1 MCSKNFHRDTLRIH
15 RDFYFLEAI
24 GKVINHNNLVMLKYK
39 LFMNT
44 SLSPGITKQRF
55 VYQGFL
61 IPFIL
66 VTSLFFL
73 WGFAHGC
80 IDVLNKHFQELLSMS
95 KAKSAFLQFVF
106 YGGYFLMAV
115 PAGLLMQKIG
125 YKKGIIFGLLLFA
138 TGAFLMFP
146 ATFIQTFGSFLFCL
160 FVIACGLTCLETAA
174 NPYTTV
180 LGPPESGERRI
191 NFSQS
196 FNGLGWIA
204 GPLVGGLLIFSG
216 STRNENKF
224 ASIALP
230 YMLIGTLVLI
240 VAILFWRIKFP
251 SVKEEAAEEE
261 EVGSGKLK
269 ELFKYPHF
277 VMAVIAQFL
286 YVAAQTG
293 INSFFINYVTEEMP
307 RISNLQASQILAF
320 GGFGLFWLGRFS
332 GSTFFMR
339 IVRPNRLLAFYALM
353 NVITMGLVV
362 AGLGLTSV
370 VALFS
375 TYFFMSVM
383 FPTIFALGIKGLG
396 PLTKK
401 ASSFLVMSIV
411 GGALIPVIM
420 GRIADVSSMA
430 LGFIVPLVCFAFIV
444 FYGIRGYRVRQEA

>member
-1 MCSKNFHRDTLRIH
+1 MTNGLSAD
-15 RDFYFLEAI
+15 
-24 GKVINHNNLVMLKYK
+24 IN
-39 LFMNT
+39 
-44 SLSPGITKQRF
+44 KQRF

-106 YGGYFLMAV
+106 YGGYFLMAL
-115 PAGLLMQKIG
+115 PAGLIMQKVG

-138 TGAFLMFP
+138 GGAFLMLP
-146 ATFIQTFGSFLFCL
+146 ATLFQTFGSFLICL
-160 FVIACGLTCLETAA
+160 FIIACGLTCLETAA

-180 LGPPESGERRI
+180 LGPPESGARRI

-204 GPLVGGLLIFSG
+204 GPAVGGVLIFSG
-216 STRNENKF
+216 SNDGGNRF

-230 YMLIGTLVLI
+230 YMLIGTLVLV
-240 VAILFWRIKFP
+240 VAIFFWRVKFP
-251 SVKEEAAEEE
+251 PVKEEAHDNESEAKE
-261 EVGSGKLK
+261 GRIRDLLK
-269 ELFKYPHF
+269 HPHF
-277 VMAVIAQFL
+277 VLAVVAQFL

-307 RISNLQASQILAF
+307 AITNLQAAKILAF

-332 GSTFFMR
+332 GSTLFMR
-339 IVRPNRLLAFYALM
+339 IVKPNRLLAFYALM
-353 NVITMGLVV
+353 NVITMSLVV
-362 AGLGLTSV
+362 AGLGWISV
-370 VALFS
+370 IALFA
-375 TYFFMSVM
+375 TYFFESVM
-383 FPTIFALGIKGLG
+383 FPTIFALGIKDLG

-411 GGALIPVIM
+411 GGALIPVLM
-420 GRIADVSSMA
+420 GRIADISTMA
-430 LGFIVPLVCFAFIV
+430 LGFIVPLVCFAFIAY
-444 FYGIRGYRVRQEA
+444 YGLNGYKVRKARI

>member
-1 MCSKNFHRDTLRIH
+1 MKNT
-15 RDFYFLEAI
+15 
-24 GKVINHNNLVMLKYK
+24 
-39 LFMNT
+39 
-44 SLSPGITKQRF
+44 LSPDVNKQKF

-80 IDVLNKHFQELLSMS
+80 IDVLNKHFQELLNMS
-95 KAKSAFLQFVF
+95 KAKSAFIQFVF
-106 YGGYFLMAV
+106 YGGYFLMAL
-115 PAGLLMQKIG
+115 PAGILMHKAG

-138 TGAFLMFP
+138 AGAFLMLP
-146 ATFIQTFGSFLFCL
+146 ATMIQTFGSFLFCL

-180 LGPPESGERRI
+180 LGPTESAERRI

-204 GPLVGGLLIFSG
+204 GPLVGGMLIFSA
-216 STRNENKF
+216 NDNVNKF

-240 VAILFWRIKFP
+240 VALLFWRIKFP
-251 SVKEEAAEEE
+251 AIKEELHEEGKDST
-261 EVGSGKLK
+261 GSLK
-269 ELFKYPHF
+269 DLLKHPHF
-277 VMAVIAQFL
+277 VLAVIAQFL

-293 INSFFINYVTEEMP
+293 VNSFFINYVTEEIP
-307 RISNLQASQILAF
+307 SLTNQQASQILGF
-320 GGFGLFWLGRFS
+320 GGMGLFWLGRFT
-332 GSTFFMR
+332 GSTLIMR
-339 IVRPNRLLAFYALM
+339 VVRPNRLLTVYAM
-353 NVITMGLVV
+353 ANVITMALVV
-362 AGLGLTSV
+362 AGLGWISV

-383 FPTIFALGIKGLG
+383 FPTIFALGIKNLG

-411 GGALIPVIM
+411 GGAIIPVFM
-420 GRIADVSSMA
+420 GLIADVSTMA
-430 LGFIVPLVCFAFIV
+430 LGFIIPLVCFAFIV
-444 FYGIRGYRVRQEA
+444 YYGIYGYKAVRAV

>member
-1 MCSKNFHRDTLRIH
+1 MDIGLPVNDSKQ
-15 RDFYFLEAI
+15 
-24 GKVINHNNLVMLKYK
+24 K
-39 LFMNT
+39 
-44 SLSPGITKQRF
+44 F

-95 KAKSAFLQFVF
+95 KARSAFIQFVF
-106 YGGYFLMAV
+106 YGGYFLMAL
-115 PAGLLMQKIG
+115 PAGLMMQKVG

-138 TGAFLMFP
+138 LGAFLMFP
-146 ATFIQTFGSFLFCL
+146 ATMVQTFGSFLLPL
-160 FVIACGLTCLETAA
+160 FIIACGLTCLETAA

-204 GPLVGGLLIFSG
+204 GPLVGGALIFSASSG
-216 STRNENKF
+216 NGNKF
-224 ASIALP
+224 SSIALP

-240 VAILFWRIKFP
+240 VAIFFWRVKFP
-251 SVKEEAAEEE
+251 PIKEEAQSAESDA
-261 EVGSGKLK
+261 GATKLK
-269 ELFKYPHF
+269 DLFKHPHF
-277 VMAVIAQFL
+277 VLAVVAQFL

-293 INSFFINYVTEEMP
+293 VNSFFINYVTEEIP
-307 RISNLQASQILAF
+307 SLTNQQAAQILGF
-320 GGFGLFWLGRFS
+320 GGMGLFWLGRFS

-339 IVRPNRLLAFYALM
+339 IIKPNRLLAFYALA
-353 NVITMGLVV
+353 NVITMSLVV
-362 AGLGLTSV
+362 AGLGWVSV
-370 VALFS
+370 IALFS

-383 FPTIFALGIKGLG
+383 FPTIFALGIKGMG

-401 ASSFLVMSIV
+401 ASSILVMSIV
-411 GGALIPVIM
+411 GGALIPVLM
-420 GRIADVSSMA
+420 GRIADVSTMA

-444 FYGIRGYRVRQEA
+444 FYGIRGYKAGIA

>member
-1 MCSKNFHRDTLRIH
+1 MSN
-15 RDFYFLEAI
+15 
-24 GKVINHNNLVMLKYK
+24 G
-39 LFMNT
+39 
-44 SLSPGITKQRF
+44 LSPDNGKQRF

-80 IDVLNKHFQELLSMS
+80 IDVLNKHFQELLNMS

-106 YGGYFLMAV
+106 YGGYFLMAL
-115 PAGLLMQKIG
+115 PAGLLMQKVG
-125 YKKGIIFGLLLFA
+125 YKRGIIFGLLLFA
-138 TGAFLMFP
+138 AGAFLMLP
-146 ATFIQTFGSFLFCL
+146 ATLIQTFGSFLFCL
-160 FVIACGLTCLETAA
+160 FIIACGLTCLETAA

-204 GPLVGGLLIFSG
+204 GPLVGGILIFSG
-216 STRNENKF
+216 TGGSGNRF
-224 ASIALP
+224 SSIALP
-230 YMLIGTLVLI
+230 YLLIGSLVLV
-240 VAILFWRIKFP
+240 VAILFWRITFP
-251 SVKEEAAEEE
+251 AIKEESHSADNEAS
-261 EVGSGKLK
+261 SGEIADLLK
-269 ELFKYPHF
+269 HPHF
-277 VMAVIAQFL
+277 VLAVVAQFL

-307 RISNLQASQILAF
+307 TINNLEASRILGI

-332 GSTFFMR
+332 GSTLFMR

-353 NVITMGLVV
+353 NVITMSLVV
-362 AGLGLTSV
+362 AGLGWISV
-370 VALFS
+370 IALFS

-383 FPTIFALGIKGLG
+383 FPTIFALGIKDLG

-420 GRIADVSSMA
+420 GRIADVSTMA
-430 LGFIVPLVCFAFIV
+430 LGFIVPLVCFAFV
-444 FYGIRGYRVRQEA
+444 FYFGISGYKIRGAK

>member
-1 MCSKNFHRDTLRIH
+1 M
-15 RDFYFLEAI
+15 
-24 GKVINHNNLVMLKYK
+24 NNGPSANANRQKLVYE
-39 LFMNT
+39 
-44 SLSPGITKQRF
+44 
-55 VYQGFL
+55 GFL

-80 IDVLNKHFQELLSMS
+80 IDVLNKHFQELLNMS

-106 YGGYFLMAV
+106 YGGYFLMAL
-115 PAGLLMQKIG
+115 PAGLLMQKVG
-125 YKKGIIFGLLLFA
+125 YKKGIIFGLILFA
-138 TGAFLMFP
+138 CGAFLMFP

-180 LGPPESGERRI
+180 LGPPEFAARRI

-204 GPLVGGLLIFSG
+204 GPLVGGMLIFSG
-216 STRNENKF
+216 SGNSNKF
-224 ASIALP
+224 STIALP
-230 YMLIGTLVLI
+230 YMFIGTLVLI
-240 VAILFWRIKFP
+240 VALLFWRIKFP
-251 SVKEEAAEEE
+251 PVREESREAEI
-261 EVGSGKLK
+261 GSGGSLK
-269 ELFKYPHF
+269 DLLKYPHF
-277 VMAVIAQFL
+277 VLAVVAQFL

-293 INSFFINYVTEEMP
+293 INSFFINYVTEEIP
-307 RISNLQASQILAF
+307 SLSNQQASLILGF
-320 GGFGLFWLGRFS
+320 GGMGLFWLGRFT
-332 GSTFFMR
+332 GSTIFMR
-339 IVRPNRLLAFYALM
+339 IVRPNRLLAVYAIV

-362 AGLGLTSV
+362 AGLGWPSV

-383 FPTIFALGIKGLG
+383 FPTIFALGIKDLG

-401 ASSFLVMSIV
+401 ASSFLVMAIV
-411 GGALIPVIM
+411 GGAIIPVVM
-420 GRIADVSSMA
+420 GRIADVSTMA

-444 FYGIRGYRVRQEA
+444 YYGFSGYKVRQAV